1 VGGNAQ
7 TKAMKSI
14 AGGMRLDL
22 AQYRELAAFAQF
34 ASDLDA
40 ATRKQLDRGARV
52 TELLKQAQYS
62 PLPISL
68 MAATLFTVNKGFVDD
83 IDVKKVLAFEH
94 GLHQHL
100 KSSHAALLAK
110 LENDKA
116 MDKAAEEELTNAV
129 TAFKKSFA

>member
-1 VGGNAQ
+1 MSGGIR
-7 TKAMKSI
+7 T
-14 AGGMRLDL
+14 DL

-52 TELLKQAQYS
+52 TELLKQPQYS

-68 MAATLFTVNKGFVDD
+68 MAATLFAVNKGYVDD
-83 IDVKKVLAFEH
+83 IDLKQVLAFEH

-110 LENDKA
+110 LDHDKA
-116 MDKAAEEELTNAV
+116 MDKAAEEELTAAV

>member
-1 VGGNAQ
+1 MSGGIR
-7 TKAMKSI
+7 T
-14 AGGMRLDL
+14 DL
-22 AQYRELAAFAQF
+22 AQYRDLAAFAQF

-68 MAATLFTVNKGFVDD
+68 MAATLFAVNKGFLDD
-83 IDVKKVLAFEH
+83 VDVKKVLSFEH

-100 KSSHAALLAK
+100 KSSHAALLSK
-110 LENDKA
+110 LEQDKA
-116 MDKAAEEELTNAV
+116 MDKAAEQELTDAV
-129 TAFKKSFA
+129 TAFKKSFN